1 MFRSFRSFR
10 SFRIGRSGSSVSPPA
25 RSSAGGS
32 RWSPPA
38 RRAVGRQA
46 AGVVAAALA
55 FTGCDLYGNGPVTDY
70 DRRSPVA
77 TAPEAPA
84 GSDVEQV
91 RLYIGEVPADVRCLK
106 LTAEGQGRAVV
117 RELEVTGGGS
127 LTESL
132 SGLPIGTVTFTGEA
146 FTTACSAVSKSSIG
160 AWASAPVQASIVLG
174 RLSTVELVMVR
185 NGRAKVAV
193 TFTDEAACTAV
204 GAACRI
210 NSECCSKKCSLGLCA
225 APDGGA
231 E

>member
-1 MFRSFRSFR
+1 MFRSFRR
-10 SFRIGRSGSSVSPPA
+10 FRIRRSRSSGSPPPP
-25 RSSAGGS
+25 RWPGSS
-32 RWSPPA
+32 RWSPPV
-38 RRAVGRQA
+38 RRRVGRQA
-46 AGVVAAALA
+46 AGVVVAALA

-70 DRRSPVA
+70 DRRSPAAV
-77 TAPEAPA
+77 APEPPA

-106 LTAEGQGRAVV
+106 LTAEGQGRTVV
-117 RELEVTGGGS
+117 RELEVMGGGS

-132 SGLPIGTVTFTGEA
+132 SGLPIGIVTFTGEA

-185 NGRAKVAV
+185 NGRAKVSV
-193 TFTDEAACTAV
+193 TFTEEAACTAV

-210 NSECCSKKCSLGLCA
+210 NSECCSKKCTLGLCA
-225 APDGGA
+225 VPDGGA